1 MDLIQIYLKNSNELT
16 IITLPV
22 PISLHFC
29 CFYVKNFPWWILI
42 CILNA
47 DPDLDLGEKM
57 NADPCGSGS
66 TTLVKL
72 KWDPPPL
79 PMQFSSKNIL
89 FCNNLYKVFF
99 LFSEK
104 GICLPTV
111 FLWLLFVYIEV
122 SGLSQSFLLYDSFF
136 IKY

>member
-1 MDLIQIYLKNSNELT
+1 MDLIQIYLKNSNKLT
-16 IITLPV
+16 IITLPG

-29 CFYVKNFPWWILI
+29 CFYWKNFPLV
-42 CILNA
+42 
-47 DPDLDLGEKM
+47 DPYPHIE
-57 NADPCGSGS
+57 CGSGS
-66 TTLVKL
+66 RRENECRSM
-72 KWDPPPL
+72 WIRIHNPGEIEGGHPPSL

-99 LFSEK
+99 LCSEK

>member
-1 MDLIQIYLKNSNELT
+1 MNLQL
-16 IITLPV
+16 LPYRDQFLCIFAV
-22 PISLHFC
+22 FIG
-29 CFYVKNFPWWILI
+29 KIFPSWILI
-42 CILNA
+42 RILNA
-47 DPDLDLGEKM
+47 DPDLGEKM

-72 KWDPPPL
+72 KWDPPPPL

-99 LFSEK
+99 LCSEK

-136 IKY
+136 IKN